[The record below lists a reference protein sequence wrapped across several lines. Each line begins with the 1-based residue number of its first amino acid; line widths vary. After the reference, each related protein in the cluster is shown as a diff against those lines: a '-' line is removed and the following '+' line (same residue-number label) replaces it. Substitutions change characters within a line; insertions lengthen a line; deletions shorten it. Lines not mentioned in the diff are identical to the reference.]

1 VARWGTLFL
10 TLPGHDCSPQV
21 IQRLQRFV
29 IEAFELLIATGVPAS
44 RLDVTEGCAGVAN
57 ALQVIAHR
65 FSPLSVL
72 TPRAMNPDVEDR

>member
-1 VARWGTLFL
+1 MARWGTLFL

-29 IEAFELLIATGVPAS
+29 IEAYELLIATGMPAS
-44 RLDVTEGCAGVAN
+44 RLSVAEGRAGGAN
-57 ALQVIAHR
+57 ALEVIAHR
-65 FSPLSVL
+65 LLPLSVL